1 MAPLRLPGLAL
12 SPPAPRPPAAGLGVA
27 RGAVNRPRRRATPG
41 LDRLMTGE
49 REELL
54 NELLAS
60 HPELTAEAER
70 LALARPAAVDADEV
84 AEAIE
89 WTLRDAD
96 ADQLAYRAG
105 RVRGRGYV
113 EVNEAASEILEE
125 LLQPELDDLSR
136 RAALGLHDAARQMA
150 IGLLRGLANC
160 RDDIPDGTVLA
171 YAGPDV
177 TDDLAWSVRDTLAKA
192 DLNLTD
198 EMFEELPHD
207 RDDP

>member
-1 MAPLRLPGLAL
+1 V
-12 SPPAPRPPAAGLGVA
+12 S
-27 RGAVNRPRRRATPG
+27 RPRRQLTPA
-41 LDRLMTGE
+41 LDRLTTGE
-49 REELL
+49 NGDLL
-54 NELLAS
+54 GKLLES
-60 HPELTAEAER
+60 HPELTAEVER
-70 LALARPAAVDADEV
+70 LALARLAAVDADEV

-89 WTLRDAD
+89 WALRDAD

-113 EVNEAASEILEE
+113 HENEAASEILEE
-125 LLQPELDDLSR
+125 LLQPELDDLTR
-136 RAALGLHDAARQMA
+136 RAALGLHDGARQMA

-160 RDDIPDGTVLA
+160 RDGTPEGTVLA

-198 EMFEELPHD
+198 EMLEDLVHD
-207 RDDP
+207 RDNQ